1 MVCLLL
7 SRLALPKCG
16 AMAVRARRIY
26 YLHVELEETVMQFIL
41 VRTVTQG
48 LLERRDGLPGVVF
61 ERPSFTQVS
70 VCPASVPRD
79 YRGARYTARIFSGG
93 TSG

>member
-1 MVCLLL
+1 MVRLLL

-16 AMAVRARRIY
+16 EMAVCAPRIPH
-26 YLHVELEETVMQFIL
+26 LRVELEEAVMQVIL
-41 VRTVTQG
+41 VRVVAEG
-48 LLERRDGLPGVVF
+48 LLVRRDGLPGVVF